1 MIYRKYFR
9 DRIRNAYKTIKLKG
23 KPLSL
28 NSKFKKKAVDYTIH
42 GKTDYGR
49 NLIPYP
55 YHSSNRI
62 VNGITY
68 STPSKGVVVANGRTS
83 DKLSAFLLAEF
94 HNLPKGKYILS
105 GCPSA
110 ISSTT
115 YRLYAVAVKNNTD
128 ILSVDDIG
136 SSAIMDLSKV
146 DYDFI
151 RIYVIIAADTIA
163 DNLTFN
169 PSFTLLESSYAE
181 STNLI
186 TFPYYSISNNVELS
200 GSTVINGI
208 TYTINDDGTITANG
222 TATGTSQLFFQIWRH
237 DIELFENMNY
247 RLSGC
252 PTGGSRNT
260 YRFEMF
266 LYNGSELVS
275 NFIDIGEGYIIT
287 SFPDKWDRVVLKTY
301 IFEGA
306 TANNLIFKPKLEPIY
321 AINNL
326 LPTTF
331 FDSSVTTG
339 GVTCTDNHDGTLT
352 VNGTAT
358 ENVTFSLSSR
368 ISTKLVKGKYI
379 LQGCPSGGSNT
390 TYALRGNLYNETTNI
405 VNFNDYGSNSM
416 GDTGST
422 PVFAVSAYISV
433 NGGTTAD
440 NLIFKPELFCIAE
453 NIDNLIPYP
462 YVNTTKTENGVTFT
476 DNGDGSITVNGT
488 ATAEIVYML
497 SIKSNGIVG
506 SGIYYLSGCPSGGS
520 ATTYMIQNQVD
531 GVWTNP
537 NYDIGEGKIINVQ
550 SSITQIAIVIK
561 LDTVIDNLTFHPKLV
576 KLSSEINNVIP
587 YPYSDTTTTSNG
599 VTFTDNHDRSVTVSG
614 TPTDEAMFTFYNRIP
629 VIPNTR
635 YAVYLD
641 CLESATNVVLG
652 LRQLDASDNIVNEGG
667 TDIAITSFTKP
678 YIFTSANNANSLM
691 LYIKRGENDVACSG
705 TVRPFLINLDNRANN
720 LCPSTYRYLTKT
732 VSSVVFA
739 DNKDG
744 TITANGTASDDI
756 ALAICKASV
765 TRYSSYFLSGCPSSG
780 SDSTYYLEFKGF
792 DADTG
797 NGITIQDSINEQ
809 YENNVEIVIKSGTKL
824 DNVTFKP
831 QLMTLDNEQCN
842 VLPQFD
848 FENTEKSGITYAA
861 TNLRSVTVNGTA
873 TANSFYTIAEISEL
887 ARGKYCLSGCPA
899 DGSNSTYQLGINVI
913 KDGATIQTYADIG
926 SGNVFNFRYDKA
938 VTYDKLELYVYI
950 GNGTTVNNMMFKP
963 KLTKLSNKIS
973 NVLPYPYKETTKT
986 INGITFTDN
995 KDGTI
1000 TINGTATSL
1009 ATIYLYQDTKTLPN
1023 GVSYGDAVQL
1033 FLQSSHK
1040 LPSRSG
1046 NFVLAGFKMNDGSS
1060 QPGID
1065 VGTTNAYTDYLKYS
1079 KPLKVTTYYGGMS
1092 IYLTI
1097 NSGTTVNNV
1106 TVRPTLINLS
1116 RNNNIIQPYAA
1127 DVSYQNGIKKI
1138 DNGDGSVTFNGTASD
1153 YVPFWLYFNKT
1164 VIPPYLHI
1172 GDNMICGYTADKS
1185 ANGIYHIFNYYDSNG
1200 VAQNG
1205 ISAVNS
1211 SQYPLTA
1218 VSGKHATITEDW
1230 KGIAEYVSVRKDT
1243 TINNVTVK
1251 PVLTNEDKYNKSVFP
1266 YYLSRSDATSKGITC
1281 LSKPDNVITVNG
1293 TATAIKDVIVSRIP
1307 VKAGNAYSVGSNVSS
1322 DIPRDNTSYQI
1333 WVNSS
1338 SEDPL
1343 VISKPI
1349 YSIYELNTVCFVA
1362 QADGYVNI
1370 HLTIYKDYTMD
1381 NVDIKTY
1388 FHELDYEEFK
1398 KLGVGDK
1405 TYNYLQYP
1413 YNLLNHSTTVNGVM
1427 FTDNGDGTITANGT
1441 SCSSEIWFQFDSN
1454 IKIDTGV
1461 YCLSGCPA
1469 GGGYNS
1475 YLLSIRDNV
1484 GSAVIRDVGTSNS
1497 VNSNVARLISNDN
1510 RTYNAFI
1517 YIKPNTKLDNLVF
1530 KPQLTRLSYDNGNIF
1545 TYPYTESTISR
1556 NGITYSPAADG
1567 AIIVTGTATED
1578 SHYILEDKKWLSPG
1592 KYYLSGCPA
1601 GGSQSTYYMST
1612 QNYNL
1617 LGYDFGNGGIINL
1630 TSSNAQTD
1638 MRIIVKSGTV
1648 MNNVV
1653 FKPSL
1658 IRIGSDT
1665 LEVVTYP
1672 FSETTK
1678 TLNGITF
1685 TDKGDKSV
1693 TVNGTASDAT
1703 AFYVIADRNIPK
1715 GRYVVGGL
1723 PEDGS
1728 SSTYQILLEMYKNRK
1743 HIGSYHAFNAT
1754 PTIIDTTTQ
1763 DYDSVYL
1770 MVYISKGATIDNLT
1784 FTPQLIMINDESD
1797 NMMTFSDTAYTP
1809 TNGLEVVRNS
1819 SGFFNING
1827 TLTANAAVTMSRI
1840 AVKAGR
1846 HYAIYSNISKD
1857 MPEDDSAYQIWVNP
1871 DSGVISNSLYNIKTS
1886 PKVITPLKDGY
1897 LNIVLT
1903 GYKGYVFNNLILTP
1917 YFIDVTSREA
1927 VIDKSNNILPYPYY
1941 ERTKIMN
1948 GVTFT
1953 DNGDGSITV
1962 NGTATENT
1970 RISLFTRIK
1979 VNNPIK
1985 LLPKGRYLFVP
1996 NCSVSNSNC
2005 KLYWQGMTKINALY
2019 QSYGSTPFVIDTTDK
2034 EYEWDNI
2041 FIYASTGT
2049 VIDNITFNPVIISM
2063 NYEKYQLPSKNLFNF
2078 GTSANWYRSRT
2089 NTVIDNNNLIV
2100 NGVYDSGSSSYAMN
2114 TNDIFIKPHETYILN
2129 AECSYSATRYLI
2141 RVYDAD
2147 NNILTTGIVGT
2158 EYNTYYKAFYT
2169 GSNIIRPFK
2178 FTVNNDDADHIQI
2191 GVAFVKSSGTSEY
2204 QSYYNISVT
2213 NEADGNIVEPYVKQ
2227 HNLLP
2232 YPYSTLKNSAVLNGV
2247 TFTDNRDGSITVNG
2261 TNTITDQS
2269 TRFKFHERFNIPSG
2283 NYISYAYIDD
2293 NDIRVTIENGEST
2306 LTNSYNTVNNVY
2318 IPNDGAHDV
2327 NCYIKVPAS
2336 KTASNVT
2343 VKPMLLR
2350 TDDLATNIL
2359 PIPFYEKTLTREGIT
2374 YTVNN
2379 IDGTIIVNGTTGD
2392 NISYF
2397 IISQGMQLPAGN
2409 KYFLSGTPKNSPAG
2423 VNITTNGY
2431 NGYVDGG
2438 SGGALIIITD
2448 DMVQT
2453 NIVIKIAANTAVDNL
2468 VFKPRLIPVQYEPYG
2483 YKIPIVNRS
2492 KNLLTIPT
2500 VTSTQSNGYYVA
2512 GSSTIVEKWFP
2523 DWRYS
2528 IGKTLK
2534 FSAKCSHEAFVPEM
2548 ILYYVNYGA
2557 VSFGNNTLFN
2567 FHDCRILKDDTLYKI
2582 EIRGRSNS
2590 ADYDGTTVSI
2600 TDAQLE
2606 VVDSEVTPIYEP
2618 HRDANITTVFRNSP
2632 LYDDEYINYR
2642 KDNLNSMQ
2650 LYKGSNVIFTDTQV
2664 TDDAELKYVD

>member
-83 DKLSAFLLAEF
+83 DKFSEFLLAEF

-105 GCPSA
+105 GCPAAGSN
-110 ISSTT
+110 TT
-115 YRLYAVAVKNNTD
+115 YRLYSVAVKNNTNV
-128 ILSVDDIG
+128 LSVNDIG
-136 SSAIMDLSKV
+136 SSAVMDLSTV

-151 RIYVIIAADTIA
+151 RIYVIIGTSTIA

-169 PSFTLLESSYAE
+169 PSFTLLESSYSE
-181 STNLI
+181 SINLI
-186 TFPYYSISNNVELS
+186 TFPYYSSSNNVELS

-208 TYTINDDGTITANG
+208 TYTINDGGTITANG

-301 IFEGA
+301 IFEGT
-306 TANNLIFKPKLEPIY
+306 TADNLIFKPKLEPVY

-331 FDSSVTTG
+331 FDSSVTAG

-358 ENVTFSLSSR
+358 ENVIFSLSSR
-368 ISTKLVKGKYI
+368 IPTKLVKGKYI
-379 LQGCPSGGSNT
+379 LQGCPAGGSNE

-433 NGGTTAD
+433 NEGTTAD
-440 NLIFKPELFCIAE
+440 NLIFKPELFCVSE
-453 NIDNLIPYP
+453 NVDNLIPYP

-641 CLESATNVVLG
+641 RLESVNNLVLG
-652 LRQLDASDNIVNEGG
+652 LRQLDSSDNIVNEGG
-667 TDIAITSFTKP
+667 SDIAITSFAKP
-678 YIFTSANNANSLM
+678 YIFTSANDVNSLM
-691 LYIKRGENDVACSG
+691 VYIKRGDNNIECSG
-705 TVRPFLINLDNRANN
+705 TVRPFLINLDDKNNN

-1266 YYLSRSDATSKGITC
+1266 YYSSRSDATSKGITC
-1281 LSKPDNVITVNG
+1281 LFKPDNVITVNG

-1427 FTDNGDGTITANGT
+1427 FTDNG
-1441 SCSSEIWFQFDSN
+1441 
-1454 IKIDTGV
+1454 
-1461 YCLSGCPA
+1461 
-1469 GGGYNS
+1469 
-1475 YLLSIRDNV
+1475 
-1484 GSAVIRDVGTSNS
+1484 
-1497 VNSNVARLISNDN
+1497 
-1510 RTYNAFI
+1510 
-1517 YIKPNTKLDNLVF
+1517 
-1530 KPQLTRLSYDNGNIF
+1530 
-1545 TYPYTESTISR
+1545 
-1556 NGITYSPAADG
+1556 
-1567 AIIVTGTATED
+1567 
-1578 SHYILEDKKWLSPG
+1578 
-1592 KYYLSGCPA
+1592 
-1601 GGSQSTYYMST
+1601 
-1612 QNYNL
+1612 
-1617 LGYDFGNGGIINL
+1617 
-1630 TSSNAQTD
+1630 
-1638 MRIIVKSGTV
+1638 
-1648 MNNVV
+1648 
-1653 FKPSL
+1653 
-1658 IRIGSDT
+1658 
-1665 LEVVTYP
+1665 
-1672 FSETTK
+1672 
-1678 TLNGITF
+1678 
-1685 TDKGDKSV
+1685 
-1693 TVNGTASDAT
+1693 
-1703 AFYVIADRNIPK
+1703 
-1715 GRYVVGGL
+1715 
-1723 PEDGS
+1723 
-1728 SSTYQILLEMYKNRK
+1728 
-1743 HIGSYHAFNAT
+1743 
-1754 PTIIDTTTQ
+1754 
-1763 DYDSVYL
+1763 
-1770 MVYISKGATIDNLT
+1770 
-1784 FTPQLIMINDESD
+1784 
-1797 NMMTFSDTAYTP
+1797 
-1809 TNGLEVVRNS
+1809 
-1819 SGFFNING
+1819 
-1827 TLTANAAVTMSRI
+1827 
-1840 AVKAGR
+1840 
-1846 HYAIYSNISKD
+1846 
-1857 MPEDDSAYQIWVNP
+1857 
-1871 DSGVISNSLYNIKTS
+1871 
-1886 PKVITPLKDGY
+1886 
-1897 LNIVLT
+1897 
-1903 GYKGYVFNNLILTP
+1903 
-1917 YFIDVTSREA
+1917 
-1927 VIDKSNNILPYPYY
+1927 
-1941 ERTKIMN
+1941 
-1948 GVTFT
+1948 
-1953 DNGDGSITV
+1953 
-1962 NGTATENT
+1962 
-1970 RISLFTRIK
+1970 
-1979 VNNPIK
+1979 
-1985 LLPKGRYLFVP
+1985 
-1996 NCSVSNSNC
+1996 
-2005 KLYWQGMTKINALY
+2005 
-2019 QSYGSTPFVIDTTDK
+2019 
-2034 EYEWDNI
+2034 
-2041 FIYASTGT
+2041 
-2049 VIDNITFNPVIISM
+2049 
-2063 NYEKYQLPSKNLFNF
+2063 
-2078 GTSANWYRSRT
+2078 
-2089 NTVIDNNNLIV
+2089 
-2100 NGVYDSGSSSYAMN
+2100 
-2114 TNDIFIKPHETYILN
+2114 
-2129 AECSYSATRYLI
+2129 
-2141 RVYDAD
+2141 
-2147 NNILTTGIVGT
+2147 
-2158 EYNTYYKAFYT
+2158 
-2169 GSNIIRPFK
+2169 
-2178 FTVNNDDADHIQI
+2178 
-2191 GVAFVKSSGTSEY
+2191 
-2204 QSYYNISVT
+2204 
-2213 NEADGNIVEPYVKQ
+2213 
-2227 HNLLP
+2227 
-2232 YPYSTLKNSAVLNGV
+2232 
-2247 TFTDNRDGSITVNG
+2247 DGSITVNG

-2397 IISQGMQLPAGN
+2397 IISQGMQLTAGN